1 MADEQIEITRLGEAT
16 PSPPSPLSKRVVD
29 TLERLAAK
37 HFPGVPL
44 VAVMAT
50 GATDGMYVRKAG
62 VPTYGIGAIF
72 QDPNDDR
79 AHGRDERIAVDAF
92 NTAVDYWYD
101 MIKAF
106 SSE

>member
-1 MADEQIEITRLGEAT
+1 MGC
-16 PSPPSPLSKRVVD
+16 
-29 TLERLAAK
+29 
-37 HFPGVPL
+37 
-44 VAVMAT
+44 
-50 GATDGMYVRKAG
+50 MYEKAG

-72 QDPNDDR
+72 EDPNDAR

-92 NTAVDYWYD
+92 NAAVDYWYD

>member
-1 MADEQIEITRLGEAT
+1 MELGLSRPRLT
-16 PSPPSPLSKRVVD
+16 ID
-29 TLERLAAK
+29 TIERLAAK
-37 HFPGVPL
+37 HFPGVPV
-44 VAVMAT
+44 VAVMET

-62 VPTYGIGAIF
+62 VPTYGIGAVF
-72 QDPNDDR
+72 EDPNDAR